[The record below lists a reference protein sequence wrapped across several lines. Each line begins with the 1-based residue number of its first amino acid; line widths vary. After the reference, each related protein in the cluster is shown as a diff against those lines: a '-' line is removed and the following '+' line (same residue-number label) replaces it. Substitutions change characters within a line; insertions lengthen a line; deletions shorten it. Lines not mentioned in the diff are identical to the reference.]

1 MTARPLPF
9 LVRVCRRWPMKV
21 ADKIDV
27 SIPSLLL
34 FDPRDEIVVFPAS
47 LLFGLTCRYYKQD
60 PATIKLENALREEY
74 KECVKSIQN
83 CLKKELASFDEVW
96 ELCTSL
102 SSTSIFSSKV
112 ISNSRKL
119 LLLSLQMEILGFPFI
134 DVISPDLNG
143 EESNEDFLVM
153 FITV

>member
-1 MTARPLPF
+1 
-9 LVRVCRRWPMKV
+9 MKV

-102 SSTSIFSSKV
+102 SST
-112 ISNSRKL
+112 
-119 LLLSLQMEILGFPFI
+119 
-134 DVISPDLNG
+134 
-143 EESNEDFLVM
+143 
-153 FITV
+153 